1 MNNYNPNYNDD
12 LNPDGFNLN
21 PDGFGRNHDIENPN
35 GYTDNNST
43 NNSNSIGNDNLRNAY
58 GRSETPSDRHAN
70 VQDSYLQGLLNSV
83 DKPAT
88 QNAGDQGAYYPDS
101 YSNPDNDA
109 TQNADDQGA
118 YYQDSYS
125 NPDNDATQNASDQG
139 AYYQNSY
146 RNHDNAVIQNSNFQ
160 DDNQQNPG
168 DFTEMSNQ
176 EQNNQNGYSDPEE
189 SFNLG
194 GSYNMGRRSKKRFQK
209 YLQAPSDQTIIF
221 SSRAY
226 NAIVSETFAKDPVET
241 GGILLGYILDNGFW
255 IVTEAI
261 PPGKESINQYAYFEY
276 DTEFV
281 NYVANRV
288 AIQYK
293 IPPQVLGLWH
303 RHPGHMDQF
312 SGTDDGT
319 NYLFASANN
328 QYGAISGLVNIDPR
342 FRFTIYHVTCHGN
355 NQVQYQRIGFEV
367 GDDFIPEEYFQ
378 LKHFGTSKP
387 VEAHGAD
394 DLVIP
399 EAGATGQTPE
409 QSCNNSDNS
418 RLKIA
423 NAILEALLILLLSV
437 NIFLFLKPAA
447 KTGAERLPQTS
458 EAVIQPA
465 GIQQEASLQEPV
477 VPSKVQASDPEFS
490 EPAVGKSES
499 EESDIADDEDSI
511 PAGKNS
517 DYPEEPADKTVT
529 SDKDQNDN
537 PIDDSET
544 KSALENQ
551 LDQGSTTDFPTDEP
565 PTNGAQ
571 ESPAPS
577 MYRSGTIT
585 DAFDNQTAA
594 PAQTASPEVGNDSVD
609 PSDLP

>member
-21 PDGFGRNHDIENPN
+21 PDGFGQNHDDNPN
-35 GYTDNNST
+35 GYTDNNSI

-70 VQDSYLQGLLNSV
+70 VQDPYLQGLLNSV
-83 DKPAT
+83 DKPAA
-88 QNAGDQGAYYPDS
+88 QNAGDQGAYY
-101 YSNPDNDA
+101 
-109 TQNADDQGA
+109 
-118 YYQDSYS
+118 QDSY
-125 NPDNDATQNASDQG
+125 
-139 AYYQNSY
+139 
-146 RNHDNAVIQNSNFQ
+146 RKHDNAVIQNSNFQ

-168 DFTEMSNQ
+168 DLTEMSNQ
-176 EQNNQNGYSDPEE
+176 EQNSQNGNSDPEE
-189 SFNLG
+189 SFNFG
-194 GSYNMGRRSKKRFQK
+194 GSYNMDRRSKKRFQK
-209 YLQAPSDQTIIF
+209 YLETPSDQTIIF

-303 RHPGHMDQF
+303 RHPGHMDTF

-409 QSCNNSDNS
+409 QSCNNSDSS

-437 NIFLFLKPAA
+437 NIFLFLKPAP

-465 GIQQEASLQEPV
+465 GIQQEAAFQEPV

-490 EPAVGKSES
+490 EPVVGKSES
-499 EESDIADDEDSI
+499 KEPEIADDEDSF

-517 DYPEEPADKTVT
+517 DYPEEPADNTVT
-529 SDKDQNDN
+529 SDKDPNDN
-537 PIDDSET
+537 RIDNPET

-565 PTNGAQ
+565 STNGAQ

-609 PSDLP
+609 ASDMQ